1 MQTSNLAHAM
11 RPKRL
16 NAYVGQDAIVASIR
30 GMLKSKKLPAT
41 ILIHG
46 MTGCGKTTLAN
57 LIARYANCEKGT
69 ACGKCLS
76 CRQMNSGT
84 HPDFL
89 QMDMGA
95 NGRIENIRN
104 LIESINFAPTYNKR
118 IILLE
123 EAHAITTASANAL
136 LVTIEN
142 PPPDTIFIMC
152 TTEPQKMLP
161 TIVGRATQFA
171 VKPVDTQVLVDN
183 LWHVVESN
191 VDKALLAKHED
202 DIGKLMTRIAELSSG
217 SVRNSITM
225 LSSVIDSFDNFDF
238 DAAIEV
244 VARAGDGAV
253 GECASDLIVG
263 FLNMDLVAVIKAVR
277 AADNQIA
284 LIEKARWILHALIG
298 NVANA
303 NKFVS
308 PEAKRTMQL
317 LSKGRVSYTAVPCI
331 YLQHTLC
338 DAQTKIL
345 TVGINAGVQLET
357 AITYLM
363 TRIYEGKL
371 TLKVSDET
379 ETPETHERGDVQR
392 SRAPARRASSGDSQR
407 KKSRQ

>member
-1 MQTSNLAHAM
+1 MQTSNLAQAM
-11 RPKRL
+11 RPRRL
-16 NAYVGQDAIVASIR
+16 NEYVGQPAIVSSIR
-30 GMLKSKKLPAT
+30 GMLSSKKLPAT

-76 CRQMNSGT
+76 CKQMDSGT

-89 QMDMGA
+89 QLDMGA

-142 PPPDTIFIMC
+142 PPPDTIFVMC

-161 TIVGRATQFA
+161 TVVGRATQFA
-171 VKPVDTQVLVDN
+171 VKQVEPEILAENLWRVVEANVDT
-183 LWHVVESN
+183 
-191 VDKALLAKHED
+191 KILAKYED
-202 DIGKLMTRIAELSSG
+202 GIDSLLHKISELSGG
-217 SVRNSITM
+217 SVRNSISM
-225 LSSVIDSFDNFDF
+225 LSSVIDSFAKFDF
-238 DAAIEV
+238 DSAVEA
-244 VARAGDGAV
+244 VARSGDGPV
-253 GECASDLIVG
+253 GEAASDLIIS
-263 FLNMDLVAVIKAVR
+263 FLSMDLVGVIKALR
-277 AADNQIA
+277 SCDNQIA
-284 LIEKARWILHALIG
+284 LIEKSRWILHTLIG
-298 NVANA
+298 NIANA

-308 PEAKRTMQL
+308 AEAKRTMQL
-317 LSKGRVSYTAVPCI
+317 LSKNRISYTPVPCI

-379 ETPETHERGDVQR
+379 EETEVEERGDVQR
-392 SRAPARRASSGDSQR
+392 SRAPARRAPAGDSKRQ
-407 KKSRQ
+407 KSR

>member
-16 NAYVGQDAIVASIR
+16 NAYVGQDAIVASLR
-30 GMLKSKKLPAT
+30 GMLKCKKLPAT
-41 ILIHG
+41 FLIHG

-57 LIARYANCEKGT
+57 LIARYANCEKGN

-84 HPDFL
+84 HPDFMQL
-89 QMDMGA
+89 DMGA

-123 EAHAITTASANAL
+123 EAHAITQASANAL

-161 TIVGRATQFA
+161 TIVGRSTQFA
-171 VKPVDTQVLVDN
+171 VSPVDAKVIEDN
-183 LWHVVESN
+183 LWRVVEAN
-191 VDKALLAKHED
+191 VDKEILDRHED
-202 DIGKLMTRIAELSSG
+202 GIGRLLSRISELSSG

-225 LSSVIDSFDNFDF
+225 LSSVIDSFDSFNFDS
-238 DAAIEV
+238 AVEV

-263 FLNMDLVAVIKAVR
+263 FLSMDLVAVIRAVR

-308 PEAKRTMQL
+308 AEAKRTMQIL
-317 LSKGRVSYTAVPCI
+317 AKNRVSYTAVPCV

-357 AITYLM
+357 AVTYLM

-379 ETPETHERGDVQR
+379 ETPETAERGDVQR
-392 SRAPARRASSGDSQR
+392 RRAPARRAPAGDSKRPQ
-407 KKSRQ
+407 SR

>member
-1 MQTSNLAHAM
+1 MQTSNLAQAM
-11 RPKRL
+11 RPRRL
-16 NAYVGQDAIVASIR
+16 NEYVGQPAIVSSIR
-30 GMLKSKKLPAT
+30 GMLSSKKLPAT

-76 CRQMNSGT
+76 CKQMDSGT

-89 QMDMGA
+89 QLDMGA

-142 PPPDTIFIMC
+142 PPPDTIFVMC

-161 TIVGRATQFA
+161 TVVGRATQFA
-171 VKPVDTQVLVDN
+171 VKQVEPEILAENLWRVVEANVDT
-183 LWHVVESN
+183 
-191 VDKALLAKHED
+191 KILAKHED
-202 DIGKLMTRIAELSSG
+202 GIDSLLHKISELSGG
-217 SVRNSITM
+217 SVRNSISM
-225 LSSVIDSFDNFDF
+225 LSSVIDSFAKFDF
-238 DAAIEV
+238 DSAVEA
-244 VARAGDGAV
+244 VARSGDGPV
-253 GECASDLIVG
+253 GEAASDLIIS
-263 FLNMDLVAVIKAVR
+263 FLSMDLVGVVKALR
-277 AADNQIA
+277 SCDNQIA
-284 LIEKARWILHALIG
+284 LIEKSRWILHTLIG
-298 NVANA
+298 NIANA

-308 PEAKRTMQL
+308 AEAKRTMQL
-317 LSKGRVSYTAVPCI
+317 LSKNRISYTPVPCI

-379 ETPETHERGDVQR
+379 EETEVEERGDVQR
-392 SRAPARRASSGDSQR
+392 SRAPARRAPAGNSKRQ
-407 KKSRQ
+407 KSR

>member
-1 MQTSNLAHAM
+1 MQTSNLANAM
-11 RPKRL
+11 RPRRL
-16 NAYVGQDAIVASIR
+16 AEYIGQDSITSSLR

-41 ILIHG
+41 IMIHG

-76 CRQMNSGT
+76 CKQMNSGT

-89 QMDMGA
+89 QLDMGA

-104 LIESINFAPTYNKR
+104 LLESINFAPTYKKR
-118 IILLE
+118 VILLE

-142 PPPDTIFIMC
+142 PPPDTIFVMC

-171 VKPVDTQVLVDN
+171 VKPVEVETLTEN
-183 LWHVVESN
+183 LWRVVEQS
-191 VDKALLAKHED
+191 VDKKILTKHEE
-202 DIGKLMTRIAELSSG
+202 DIGKLLTRISELSGG
-217 SVRNSITM
+217 SVRNSITL
-225 LSSVIDSFDNFDF
+225 LSSVIDSFADFDF
-238 DAAIEV
+238 DSAIEV
-244 VARAGDGAV
+244 VARSGDGNI
-253 GECASDLIVG
+253 GEAASDMIVG
-263 FLNMDLVAVIKAVR
+263 FLSMDLVAVIR
-277 AADNQIA
+277 ALRSCDNQIA
-284 LIEKARWILHALIG
+284 LIEKSRWILHALIG
-298 NVANA
+298 NVAGA

-308 PEAKRTMQL
+308 AEAKRTLQL
-317 LSKGRVSYTAVPCI
+317 LSKGRVKYTAVPCI
-331 YLQHTLC
+331 YLQHALC

-379 ETPETHERGDVQR
+379 ETPETQERGDVQR
-392 SRAPARRASSGDSQR
+392 RRTPARRTPARNS
-407 KKSRQ
+407 